1 MGTKQGP
8 EMPDV
13 SVIDIKEIM
22 ALPVGGIGLFFA
34 LRYLIPWLK
43 ATMNGAT
50 QRTIADTQNYL
61 NLEKERDRAVAR
73 AEAAEDR
80 ADKLFADFQK
90 LQAEM
95 SIITYQMQMANERI
109 NSLRSR
115 LAALNA
121 PTEED

>member
-1 MGTKQGP
+1 
-8 EMPDV
+8 MPDV
-13 SVIDIKEIM
+13 SAIDIKEIL
-22 ALPVGGIGLFFA
+22 ALPVGGIGLFITIK
-34 LRYLIPWLK
+34 YLLPLLK
-43 ATMNGAT
+43 ATLAGAT
-50 QRTIADTQNYL
+50 QRTIVDNQNYL

-95 SIITYQMQMANERI
+95 SLITYQMQMANERI

-115 LAALNA
+115 LAAMNA

>member
-1 MGTKQGP
+1 
-8 EMPDV
+8 MPDV

-22 ALPVGGIGLFFA
+22 ALPVGGIGLFIA

-115 LAALNA
+115 LSSLNA
-121 PTEED
+121 PTDED

>member
-1 MGTKQGP
+1 
-8 EMPDV
+8 MPDV

-22 ALPVGGIGLFFA
+22 ALPVGGIGLFIA

-43 ATMNGAT
+43 VSMDGAV
-50 QRTIADTQNYL
+50 QRSKTDTQNYL

-73 AEAAEDR
+73 AEAAEER

-95 SIITYQMQMANERI
+95 SILTYQMQMANDRI
-109 NSLRSR
+109 NNMRAR
-115 LAALNA
+115 LTALNA
-121 PTEED
+121 PTDDEV

>member
-1 MGTKQGP
+1 
-8 EMPDV
+8 MPDV

-50 QRTIADTQNYL
+50 QRTIADTQTYL

-73 AEAAEDR
+73 AEAAEER
-80 ADKLFADFQK
+80 ADKLFADFQQ

-95 SIITYQMQMANERI
+95 RVLTYQMQMANDRI
-109 NSLRSR
+109 NNMRAR
-115 LAALNA
+115 LTALNA
-121 PTEED
+121 PTGDEV